1 MFLSVRQYA
10 NSKDLSVNYVRKL
23 INTGKLTAKKVN
35 GAFQIEVPDDQPVKL
50 TERDKRIQEQDQAY
64 TLAMTSKT
72 EIQNELKK
80 QRLLNLRQDTKLK
93 ELKNQQIIQ
102 KMRREFAEG
111 VFESF
116 TDSFSDLKNFFIE
129 LKLNK
134 QQNEKLKNIFKKN
147 VQKFK
152 KKLSDYL
159 EDKDKEQEKTDEVN

>member
-72 EIQNELKK
+72 EIDNRLK
-80 QRLLNLRQDTKLK
+80 QERLNNLKQDTVLK
-93 ELKNQQIIQ
+93 RLKNQQVIQ
-102 KMRREFAEG
+102 QYRREFAEG
-111 VFESF
+111 VFQCF
-116 TDSFSDLKNFFIE
+116 TDAFSDVKNVFIE
-129 LKLNK
+129 MKLNK
-134 QQNEKLKNIFKKN
+134 QQNQKLKQSFSKSIKNFKEKLNEYLKKN
-147 VQKFK
+147 QN
-152 KKLSDYL
+152 
-159 EDKDKEQEKTDEVN
+159 KENEQ

>member
-72 EIQNELKK
+72 EIDNRLK
-80 QRLLNLRQDTKLK
+80 QERLNNLKQDTVLK
-93 ELKNQQIIQ
+93 RLKNQQVIQ
-102 KMRREFAEG
+102 QYRREFAQG
-111 VFESF
+111 VFQCF
-116 TDSFSDLKNFFIE
+116 TDAFSDVKNVFIE
-129 LKLNK
+129 MKLNK
-134 QQNEKLKNIFKKN
+134 QQNQKLKQSFSKSIKNFKEKLNEYLKKN
-147 VQKFK
+147 QN
-152 KKLSDYL
+152 
-159 EDKDKEQEKTDEVN
+159 KENEQ